1 MKKDRFEDHLAAVE
15 GAVQKLESGDLPLE
29 EALAAYEAGVKSLKQ
44 CEEILGA
51 AEKKV
56 DILLKGGTLE
66 PFEAKKT
73 EEVEKEQR
81 KAKKAK
87 PAEGEGGGLF

>member
-1 MKKDRFEDHLAAVE
+1 MKKERFEDHLASAE
-15 GAVQKLESGDLPLE
+15 GAVRKLESGDLPLE
-29 EALAAYEAGVKSLKQ
+29 DALAAYEAGVKSLKQ
-44 CEEILGA
+44 CEEILAA

-56 DILLKGGTLE
+56 EILLKGGTLE

-73 EEVEKEQR
+73 EDVEKEQR

-87 PAEGEGGGLF
+87 PAEGEDRLF